1 MSYALV
7 HVRLAEAELDAAT
20 FAQSAG
26 VHPEILAKLVALGL
40 IEPHVDTRGR
50 SRFARADLARVARI
64 QRLRAGL
71 GLNYA
76 AVGLVLDL
84 LDRITAAQTDAAGT
98 TAIRRTGG

>member
-7 HVRLAEAELDAAT
+7 HVRLAEAELDAAA
-20 FAQSAG
+20 FAQIAG
-26 VHPEILAKLVALGL
+26 MHPEMLAKLVALGL
-40 IEPHVDTRGR
+40 IEPHDDTSGR
-50 SRFARADLARVARI
+50 SWFAGADLARIARI

-84 LDRITAAQTDAAGT
+84 LDRLSTSQTPVAGAATA
-98 TAIRRTGG
+98 RRSGG

>member
-20 FAQSAG
+20 FAQIAG
-26 VHPEILAKLVALGL
+26 VHPEMLGKLVALGL
-40 IEPHVDTRGR
+40 IEPHADALGR
-50 SRFARADLARVARI
+50 SRFTGADLARVARV

-84 LDRITAAQTDAAGT
+84 LDRLNASQTLVAGAAT
-98 TAIRRTGG
+98 TRRTGG